1 MWKVIHLQHQRIWQS
16 WEYTWLLKS
25 MILSRHLFRQCIL
38 YIVYITSLTWILTPI
53 PTLSTKV
60 SLYYSTYTRLEVW
73 FVSLYYSTYTRL
85 VCFPILQYLHKAG
98 GLVCFP
104 ILQYLHKAGGLI
116 SQFVIL
122 TVGLSFPMNSG
133 S

>member
-1 MWKVIHLQHQRIWQS
+1 
-16 WEYTWLLKS
+16 

-73 FVSLYYSTYTRL
+73 FVSLYYSTYTRLEVSFVSLYYSTYTRL